1 MLFIAVLAL
10 AVTASAT
17 AGASETVLRARLVPV
32 APVTSASGSFTAR
45 ATLAAGSATVR
56 WQLAVT
62 HLTGRATK
70 ATLTLSGANKVTFVL
85 CKPCSTRA
93 SGQLQFVRSLWRD
106 LQTQG
111 ARIVVET
118 KAHRSGELR
127 GTLAK
132 I

>member
-1 MLFIAVLAL
+1 MLCFGVLAL
-10 AVTASAT
+10 AVTAPAT
-17 AGASETVLRARLVPV
+17 AGARETVLRAHLTPV

-45 ATLAAGSATVR
+45 AAPAAGSATLR

-70 ATLTLSGANKVTFVL
+70 ATLTLNGANKLTFVL

-93 SGQLQFVRSLWRD
+93 SGQLQLVQLLWRQ
-106 LQTQG
+106 LQAHG
-111 ARIVVET
+111 ARVVVET
-118 KAHRSGELR
+118 KAHQHGELR

-132 I
+132 A

>member
-1 MLFIAVLAL
+1 MLCIGVLAL
-10 AVTASAT
+10 AVTAAAT
-17 AGASETVLRARLVPV
+17 AGASETLLRARLAPV

-45 ATLAAGSATVR
+45 AAFVAGSATVR

-70 ATLTLSGANKVTFVL
+70 ATITLSGANKLTFVL

-93 SGQLQFVRSLWRD
+93 SGQLQLVRSVWRD
-106 LQTQG
+106 LQAHG
-111 ARIVVET
+111 ARIVVAT
-118 KAHRSGELR
+118 KAHQAGELR

-132 I
+132 A